1 MFKTQQSIQT
11 HIPEIETLLQKY
23 NLSVEPLTQ
32 LKSNVENFK
41 VRVPLIG
48 AFSAGKSS
56 LINALIQKKLLC
68 VEIDPA
74 SNLATEISFA
84 EDETIKGFKANKF
97 VKHLTAQELKDQE
110 FLDVMPDGH
119 IEVQLNQAFLQS
131 LPHLCLADLPGL
143 DSKSDAHMQAIHHY
157 LGRSLAYVITVSS
170 EEGTLKDSIKKF
182 LQELAL
188 HKAPV
193 VVIITKNDKKT
204 PEEIVAI
211 KSQISEQVRSLLP
224 EGNYLD
230 VVSVSSKKK
239 DIAEAVEAFHKLE
252 NLSEMRFKETVV
264 PQFNRII
271 DDIASHLT
279 ILLNQ
284 EDLDTEELKEKQQQL
299 IDETESFKKKLSIEY
314 QKMKEQVPSVLNNV
328 VDHIRNRLLGETDQ
342 YATALIGQ
350 SNIEGDLSYSVRMA
364 LTEGMD
370 RYFKPLVDKYIHRI
384 ETDLP
389 SLIVNQNFHFEQ
401 ENTGSAVF
409 DLGLTGITGILA
421 FVLKRFPLAAMIL
434 PVVTSIFKA
443 FMSDHNREQ
452 QRAEQKEA
460 ARDHVRGKIIPQV
473 VEQVQINLGSIL
485 QEQLHTVNQQVEDQ
499 INHKVTQAQHS
510 ISMLEE
516 QLKKNTEERAVL
528 HAAYQ
533 NDLTTIQNM
542 QQQLEF

>member
-1 MFKTQQSIQT
+1 MFKTQQNIQA
-11 HIPEIETLLQKY
+11 HIPELETLFQKY
-23 NLSVEPLTQ
+23 DLSVEPLIQ

-56 LINALIQKKLLC
+56 LINTLIQKKLLC

-74 SNLATEISFA
+74 SNLATEISFS
-84 EDETIKGFKANKF
+84 EDEVIKGFKANNF
-97 VKHLTAQELKDQE
+97 VKNLTAQELKDQE
-110 FLDVMPDGH
+110 FLDLMPDGH

-211 KSQISEQVRSLLP
+211 KSQITEQVRSLLP

-239 DIAEAVEAFHKLE
+239 DIAEAVETFQKLE
-252 NLSEMRFKETVV
+252 NLSETRFKETVV
-264 PQFNRII
+264 PQFNRIL

-284 EDLDTEELKEKQQQL
+284 EDLDTEELKEKKQQL
-299 IDETESFKKKLSIEY
+299 IDETENFKQKLSIEY

-350 SNIEGDLSYSVRMA
+350 NNIESDLSYSVRMA

-409 DLGLTGITGILA
+409 DLGLTGITGILT

-443 FMSDHNREQ
+443 FVSDHNRDQ

-473 VEQVQINLGSIL
+473 VEQVKSNLDSIL
-485 QEQLHTVNQQVEDQ
+485 QEQLHIFNQQVEDQ
-499 INHKVTQAQHS
+499 INNKVTQAQHS
-510 ISMLEE
+510 ISVLEE

-528 HAAYQ
+528 HATYQ
-533 NDLTTIQNM
+533 SDLTIIQNM
-542 QQQLEF
+542 QQQLES

>member
-1 MFKTQQSIQT
+1 MFQIQQDIQT
-11 HIPEIETLLQKY
+11 IIPEIEILSQKY
-23 NLSVEPLTQ
+23 GLSVEQ
-32 LKSNVENFK
+32 LYKLKPHVDNFK

-56 LINALIQKKLLC
+56 LVNALVEKKLLC

-84 EDETIKGFKANKF
+84 EEESIKGYKANQF
-97 VKHLTAQELKDQE
+97 VKNLTAQELKQQE
-110 FLDVMPDGH
+110 FSDLMPDGH
-119 IEVQLNQAFLQS
+119 IEVQLNQPFLAL

-193 VVIITKNDKKT
+193 VVVITKSDKKT

-211 KSQISEQVRSLLP
+211 KQQISEQVHSLLP
-224 EGNYLD
+224 ENNYLD

-239 DIAEAVEAFHKLE
+239 DIAEAVEAFQKLE
-252 NLSEMRFKETVV
+252 NLSETRFNETVV

-284 EDLDTEELKEKQQQL
+284 EDLDTDELKEKQQQL
-299 IDETESFKKKLSIEY
+299 IDETEIFKQKISTEY
-314 QKMKEQVPSVLNNV
+314 QKMKEQVPSVLTNV

-350 SNIEGDLSYSVRMA
+350 NNIESDLSYSVRMA

-409 DLGLTGITGILA
+409 DLGLTGITGILT

-485 QEQLHTVNQQVEDQ
+485 QEQLHTVNQQVEDE

-528 HAAYQ
+528 HATYQ
-533 NDLTTIQNM
+533 NDLIIIQNM
-542 QQQLEF
+542 QQ

>member
-1 MFKTQQSIQT
+1 MFQVQQELQNNILKVENLHQKYELSTQQL
-11 HIPEIETLLQKY
+11 E
-23 NLSVEPLTQ
+23 Q
-32 LKSNVENFK
+32 LKPQIDNFK
-41 VRVPLIG
+41 VRIPLIG

-56 LINALIQKKLLC
+56 LLNALIEKKLLC

-74 SNLATEISFA
+74 SNLATEICFA
-84 EDETIKGFKANKF
+84 EEESIKGYKANQF
-97 VKHLTAQELKDQE
+97 VKNLTAQELKQQE
-110 FLDVMPDGH
+110 FSDLMPDGH
-119 IEVQLNQAFLQS
+119 IEVQLNQPFLAS

-170 EEGTLKDSIKKF
+170 EEGTLKESIKKF

-211 KSQISEQVRSLLP
+211 KSKINEQVRSLLP

-239 DIAEAVEAFHKLE
+239 DIAEAVEAFQKLE

-271 DDIASHLT
+271 DDIALHLN

-284 EDLDTEELKEKQQQL
+284 EDLDADELKEKRQQL
-299 IDETESFKKKLSIEY
+299 IDETESFKQKLSIEY

-350 SNIEGDLSYSVRMA
+350 NNIESDLSYSVRMA

-389 SLIVNQNFHFEQ
+389 SLIINQNFHFEQ
-401 ENTGSAVF
+401 EKTGSAVF

-443 FMSDHNREQ
+443 FMSDHNRDQ
-452 QRAEQKEA
+452 QRAEHKEA

-473 VEQVQINLGSIL
+473 VEQVQINLGAIF
-485 QEQLHTVNQQVEDQ
+485 QEQLYTVNQRVEDQ
-499 INHKVTQAQHS
+499 VNSKVTQAQHS
-510 ISMLEE
+510 ISILEE
-516 QLKKNTEERAVL
+516 QLKQNAEERAQL

-533 NDLTTIQNM
+533 SDLTIM
-542 QQQLEF
+542 QKIKQKLES

>member
-1 MFKTQQSIQT
+1 MFQIQQDIQT
-11 HIPEIETLLQKY
+11 NISEIEILFQKY
-23 NLSVEPLTQ
+23 GLSVEQ
-32 LKSNVENFK
+32 LNKLKPHVDNFK
-41 VRVPLIG
+41 VRIPLIG

-56 LINALIQKKLLC
+56 LINALIEKKLLC

-84 EDETIKGFKANKF
+84 EEESIKGYKSNQF
-97 VKHLTAQELKDQE
+97 VKNLTAQELKQQE
-110 FLDVMPDGH
+110 FSDLMPDGH
-119 IEVQLNQAFLQS
+119 IEVQLNQPFLAS

-193 VVIITKNDKKT
+193 VVVITKSDKKT
-204 PEEIVAI
+204 PDEIEAI
-211 KSQISEQVRSLLP
+211 KQQISEQVHSLLP
-224 EGNYLD
+224 ENNYLD
-230 VVSVSSKKK
+230 VVSVSAKKK
-239 DIAEAVEAFHKLE
+239 NVGEAIEAFQKLE
-252 NLSEMRFKETVV
+252 HLSEKRFKDTVV
-264 PQFNRII
+264 PQVTRVI
-271 DDIASHLT
+271 DDIATHVT

-284 EDLDTEELKEKQQQL
+284 EDLTADELKGKKQQL
-299 IDETESFKKKLSIEY
+299 LDETENFKQKLAIEH
-314 QKMKEQVPSVLNNV
+314 QKMKEQIPSVLNKV
-328 VDHIRNRLLGETDQ
+328 IDHIRNRLLGETDQ
-342 YATALIGQ
+342 YAAALISQ
-350 SNIEGDLSYSVRMA
+350 SSIESDLSYSVRMA
-364 LTEGMD
+364 LTEGME

-389 SLIVNQNFHFEQ
+389 SLMVNQNFHFDQ
-401 ENTGSAVF
+401 ENTDSAVF
-409 DLGLTGITGILA
+409 DFGLTGIIGILS

-443 FMSDHNREQ
+443 FMSDYNRDQ

-473 VEQVQINLGSIL
+473 LEQVQINLDSIF
-485 QEQLHTVNQQVEDQ
+485 QEQLYTVNQHVEDQ
-499 INHKVTQAQHS
+499 INEKVNQSQHS

-516 QLKKNTEERAVL
+516 QLKKNAQERAEL
-528 HAAYQ
+528 HETYEA
-533 NDLTTIQNM
+533 DLKVIHDM
-542 QQQLEF
+542 QQKLKS

>member
-1 MFKTQQSIQT
+1 MFQIQQDIQT
-11 HIPEIETLLQKY
+11 IIPEIEILSQKY
-23 NLSVEPLTQ
+23 GLSVEQ
-32 LKSNVENFK
+32 LYKLKPHVDNFK

-56 LINALIQKKLLC
+56 LVNALVEKKLLC

-84 EDETIKGFKANKF
+84 EEESIKGYKANQF
-97 VKHLTAQELKDQE
+97 VKNLTAQELKQQE
-110 FLDVMPDGH
+110 FSDLMPDGH
-119 IEVQLNQAFLQS
+119 IEVQLNQPFLAL

-193 VVIITKNDKKT
+193 VVVITKSDKKT
-204 PEEIVAI
+204 PDEIEAI
-211 KSQISEQVRSLLP
+211 KQQISEQVHSLLP
-224 EGNYLD
+224 ENNYLD

-239 DIAEAVEAFHKLE
+239 DIAEAVEAFQKLE

-284 EDLDTEELKEKQQQL
+284 EDLDTDELKEKQQQL

-314 QKMKEQVPSVLNNV
+314 QKMKEQVPSVLTNV

-342 YATALIGQ
+342 YAAALIGQ
-350 SNIEGDLSYSVRMA
+350 NNIESDLSYSVRMA

-409 DLGLTGITGILA
+409 DLGLTGITGILT

-485 QEQLHTVNQQVEDQ
+485 QEQLHTVNQQVEDE

-528 HAAYQ
+528 HATYQ
-533 NDLTTIQNM
+533 NDLIIIQNM
-542 QQQLEF
+542 QQ

>member
-1 MFKTQQSIQT
+1 MFQIQQDIQT
-11 HIPEIETLLQKY
+11 NIPEIEILSQKY
-23 NLSVEPLTQ
+23 GLSVEQ
-32 LKSNVENFK
+32 LYKLKPHVDNFK

-56 LINALIQKKLLC
+56 LVNALVEKKLLC

-84 EDETIKGFKANKF
+84 EEESIKGYKANQF
-97 VKHLTAQELKDQE
+97 VKNLTAQELKQQE
-110 FLDVMPDGH
+110 FSDLMPDGH
-119 IEVQLNQAFLQS
+119 IEVQLNQPFLAS

-193 VVIITKNDKKT
+193 VVVITKSDKKT
-204 PEEIVAI
+204 PDEIEAI
-211 KSQISEQVRSLLP
+211 KQQISEQVHSLLP
-224 EGNYLD
+224 ENNYLD
-230 VVSVSSKKK
+230 VVSVSAKKK
-239 DIAEAVEAFHKLE
+239 KVGEAIEAFQKLE
-252 NLSEMRFKETVV
+252 HLSEKRFKDTVV
-264 PQFNRII
+264 PQVTRVI
-271 DDIASHLT
+271 DDIAAHVT

-284 EDLDTEELKEKQQQL
+284 EDLTADELKGRKQQL
-299 IDETESFKKKLSIEY
+299 LDETEKFKQKLAIEH
-314 QKMKEQVPSVLNNV
+314 QKMKEQIPSVLNKV
-328 VDHIRNRLLGETDQ
+328 IDHIRNRLLGETDQ
-342 YATALIGQ
+342 YAAALISQ
-350 SNIEGDLSYSVRMA
+350 SSIESDLSYSVRMA
-364 LTEGMD
+364 LTEGME

-389 SLIVNQNFHFEQ
+389 SLMVNQNFHFDQ
-401 ENTGSAVF
+401 ENTDSAVF
-409 DLGLTGITGILA
+409 DFGLTGIIGILS

-443 FMSDHNREQ
+443 FMSDYNRDQ

-473 VEQVQINLGSIL
+473 LEQVQINLGSIF
-485 QEQLHTVNQQVEDQ
+485 QEQLYTVNQHVEDQ
-499 INHKVTQAQHS
+499 INEKVNQSQHS

-516 QLKKNTEERAVL
+516 QLKKNAQERAEL
-528 HAAYQ
+528 HETYDA
-533 NDLTTIQNM
+533 DLKVIHDM
-542 QQQLEF
+542 QQKLKS

>member
-1 MFKTQQSIQT
+1 MFQIQQDIQT
-11 HIPEIETLLQKY
+11 NIPEIEILSQKY
-23 NLSVEPLTQ
+23 GLSVEQ
-32 LKSNVENFK
+32 LYKLKPHVDNFK

-56 LINALIQKKLLC
+56 LVNALVEKKLLC

-84 EDETIKGFKANKF
+84 EEESIKGYKANQF
-97 VKHLTAQELKDQE
+97 VKNLTAQELKQQE
-110 FLDVMPDGH
+110 FSDLMPDGH
-119 IEVQLNQAFLQS
+119 IEVQLNQPFLAS

-193 VVIITKNDKKT
+193 VVVITKSDKKT
-204 PEEIVAI
+204 PDEIEAI
-211 KSQISEQVRSLLP
+211 KQQISEQVHSLLP
-224 EGNYLD
+224 ENNYLD
-230 VVSVSSKKK
+230 VVSVSAKKK
-239 DIAEAVEAFHKLE
+239 NVGEAIEAFQKLE
-252 NLSEMRFKETVV
+252 HLSEKRFKDTVV
-264 PQFNRII
+264 PQVTRVI
-271 DDIASHLT
+271 DDIAAHVT

-284 EDLDTEELKEKQQQL
+284 EDLTADELKGRKQQL
-299 IDETESFKKKLSIEY
+299 LDETENFKQKLAIEH
-314 QKMKEQVPSVLNNV
+314 QKMKEQLPSVLNNV
-328 VDHIRNRLLGETDQ
+328 IDHIRNRLLGETDQ
-342 YATALIGQ
+342 YAAALISQ
-350 SNIEGDLSYSVRMA
+350 SSIESDLSYSVRMA
-364 LTEGMD
+364 LTEGME

-389 SLIVNQNFHFEQ
+389 SLMVNQNFQFDQ
-401 ENTGSAVF
+401 ENTDSAVF
-409 DLGLTGITGILA
+409 DFGLTGIISILS

-443 FMSDHNREQ
+443 FMSDYNRDQ

-473 VEQVQINLGSIL
+473 LEQVQINLGSIF
-485 QEQLHTVNQQVEDQ
+485 QEQLYTVNQHVEDQ
-499 INHKVTQAQHS
+499 INEKVSQSQHS

-516 QLKKNTEERAVL
+516 QLKKNAQERAEL
-528 HAAYQ
+528 HETYEA
-533 NDLTTIQNM
+533 DLKVIHDM
-542 QQQLEF
+542 QQKLKS

>member
-1 MFKTQQSIQT
+1 MFQIQQDIQT
-11 HIPEIETLLQKY
+11 IIPEIEILSQKY
-23 NLSVEPLTQ
+23 GLSVEQ
-32 LKSNVENFK
+32 LYKLKPHVDNFK

-56 LINALIQKKLLC
+56 LVNALVEKKLLC

-84 EDETIKGFKANKF
+84 EEESIKGYKANQF
-97 VKHLTAQELKDQE
+97 VKNLTAQELKQQE
-110 FLDVMPDGH
+110 FSDLMPDGH
-119 IEVQLNQAFLQS
+119 IEVQLNQPFLAL

-193 VVIITKNDKKT
+193 VVVITKSDKKT

-211 KSQISEQVRSLLP
+211 KQQISEQVHSLLP
-224 EGNYLD
+224 ENNYLD

-239 DIAEAVEAFHKLE
+239 DIAEAVEAFQKLE

-284 EDLDTEELKEKQQQL
+284 EDLDTDELKEKQQQL

-314 QKMKEQVPSVLNNV
+314 QKMKEQVPSVLTNV

-350 SNIEGDLSYSVRMA
+350 NNIESDLSYSVRMA

-409 DLGLTGITGILA
+409 DLGLNGITGILT

-485 QEQLHTVNQQVEDQ
+485 QEQLHTVNQQVEDE

-528 HAAYQ
+528 HATYQ
-533 NDLTTIQNM
+533 NDLIIIQNM
-542 QQQLEF
+542 QQ

>member
-1 MFKTQQSIQT
+1 MFQIQQDIQT
-11 HIPEIETLLQKY
+11 IIPEIEILSQKY
-23 NLSVEPLTQ
+23 GLSVEQ
-32 LKSNVENFK
+32 LYKLKPHVDNFK

-56 LINALIQKKLLC
+56 LVNALVEKKLLC

-84 EDETIKGFKANKF
+84 EEESIKGYKANQF
-97 VKHLTAQELKDQE
+97 VKNLTAQELKQQE
-110 FLDVMPDGH
+110 FSDLMPDGH
-119 IEVQLNQAFLQS
+119 IEVQLNQPFLAL

-193 VVIITKNDKKT
+193 VVVITKSDKKT

-211 KSQISEQVRSLLP
+211 KQQISEQVHSLLP
-224 EGNYLD
+224 ENNYLD

-239 DIAEAVEAFHKLE
+239 DIAEAVEAFQKLE

-284 EDLDTEELKEKQQQL
+284 EDLDTDELKEKQQQL

-314 QKMKEQVPSVLNNV
+314 QKMKEQVPSVLTNV

-350 SNIEGDLSYSVRMA
+350 NNIESDLSYSVRMA
-364 LTEGMD
+364 LTEGVD

-409 DLGLTGITGILA
+409 DLGLTGITGILT

-485 QEQLHTVNQQVEDQ
+485 QEQLHTVNQQVEDE

-528 HAAYQ
+528 HATYQ
-533 NDLTTIQNM
+533 NDLIIIQNM
-542 QQQLEF
+542 QQ